1 MADIKKFLDQS
12 GVSTLWA
19 QVAAE
24 ITSKVNV
31 EKSRAEGAEA
41 DLLSKINAEA
51 TRADAAEKA
60 NATAAQNAQNKAND
74 AFDKASANEA
84 AIGVLNGAATVEG
97 SVAYKIAQIVTAN
110 DDGSINKL
118 EEIAAWIADHPTDAA
133 EYNQRITTNAGDI
146 DKLEQLVGSK
156 AVATQIAEAIAAE
169 ELNKYALAS
178 NLSSLQQ
185 TYNTFVA
192 KGVRP
197 ITQDEIDKL
206 AKLNLENGNLSISGS
221 VAAGSVTGLQAYV
234 DGRVDA
240 LVVPMTTD
248 EVIAACKVQ
257 A

>member
-31 EKSRAEGAEA
+31 EKSRAEGVEA
-41 DLLSKINAEA
+41 DLLGKINAEA
-51 TRADAAEKA
+51 ARADAAEKA
-60 NATAAQNAQNKAND
+60 NATAAQNAQSKAND
-74 AFDKASANEA
+74 AFAKASANET

-110 DDGSINKL
+110 EGDIDTL
-118 EEIAAWIADHPTDAA
+118 EEIAAWIAEHPTDAA

-156 AVATQIAEAIAAE
+156 AVATQIADAIAAE

-248 EVIAACKVQ
+248 EVIAACKIE

>member
-1 MADIKKFLDQS
+1 MADIKKYLDQA

-31 EKSRAEGAEA
+31 EKSRAMEAES
-41 DLLSKINAEA
+41 DLLGKITAETA
-51 TRADAAEKA
+51 RADVAEKA
-60 NATAAQNAQNKAND
+60 NATAAQNAQSKAND
-74 AFDKASANEA
+74 AFAKAQANET

-97 SVAYKIAQIVTAN
+97 SVAYKIAQIVTA
-110 DDGSINKL
+110 DGGSIDKL
-118 EEIAAWIADHPTDAA
+118 EEIAAWIAEHPSDAA
-133 EYNQRITTNAGDI
+133 EYNERITTNAADI
-146 DKLEQLVGSK
+146 DALEALVGSK
-156 AVATQIAEAIAAE
+156 AVATQISEAIAAQD
-169 ELNKYALAS
+169 LSKYALAS
-178 NLSSLQQ
+178 SLTSLQQ

-234 DGRVDA
+234 DGRIDA
-240 LVVPMTTD
+240 LVVPMTAD
-248 EVIAACKVQ
+248 EVIGACKVK

>member
-31 EKSRAEGAEA
+31 EKSRAEGIEA
-41 DLLSKINAEA
+41 DLLGKINAEA

-60 NATAAQNAQNKAND
+60 NATAAQNAQSKAND
-74 AFDKASANEA
+74 AFAKASANET

-110 DDGSINKL
+110 EGDIDTL

-133 EYNQRITTNAGDI
+133 EYNARITTNASDI

-156 AVATQIAEAIAAE
+156 AVATQIAEAIANE

-221 VAAGSVTGLQAYV
+221 VAAGSVTGLQTYV
-234 DGRVDA
+234 DDRVNA

-248 EVIAACKVQ
+248 EVIAACKIQ
-257 A
+257 N